1 MLEIK
6 KFELV
11 SVVLFYFMNLKH
23 SNITKLLLEIM
34 KKTST
39 NFELL

>member
-11 SVVLFYFMNLKH
+11 SVVLFYSMYLKH
-23 SNITKLLLEIM
+23 TNITKLLREIM
-34 KKTST
+34 KKINT